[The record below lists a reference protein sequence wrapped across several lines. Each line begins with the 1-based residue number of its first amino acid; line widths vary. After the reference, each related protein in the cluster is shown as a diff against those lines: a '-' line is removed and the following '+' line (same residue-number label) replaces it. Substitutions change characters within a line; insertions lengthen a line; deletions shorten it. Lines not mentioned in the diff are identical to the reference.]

1 MQSTYSVD
9 VLTSFIQEWGKKK
22 TSCRQQKAVYT
33 SISNMVSW
41 ETSLTEFYLGPLFA
55 SIEEWFQAFISWL
68 PPESC
73 SSFTWKETKVVFF
86 FFFRFQCQKVFRFQK
101 ESGSFIHMINESH
114 VTQSLIFGHDYQN
127 SQKYLQLTLI
137 TT

>member
-9 VLTSFIQEWGKKK
+9 VLTIVLSRSGKKK
-22 TSCRQQKAVYT
+22 PSCRQQAVYT

-55 SIEEWFQAFISWL
+55 SIEKEWFQAFISWL

-73 SSFTWKETKVVFF
+73 SSFTWKETKVFCFF
-86 FFFRFQCQKVFRFQK
+86 SRFFNARKSLGSKRNQAALFTWSMKAMYH
-101 ESGSFIHMINESH
+101 ES
-114 VTQSLIFGHDYQN
+114 FGHDYQN
-127 SQKYLQLTLI
+127 SQKYLQLALI
-137 TT
+137 AT